1 MPAEATLLDNDL
13 QPRLQS
19 LQARLAQDPIVA
31 TLPPLTQVAGSRFI
45 VAWNDT
51 AISVTTSVIPSDRWD
66 FGFTVPEAAWKEFTR
81 TDPGPLNNTAQASAT
96 RVRRTK

>member
-1 MPAEATLLDNDL
+1 MPSEATLLDNDL
-13 QPRLQS
+13 QPRQQS

-31 TLPPLTQVAGSRFI
+31 TLPPPTQVAGSRFI

-51 AISVTTSVIPSDRWD
+51 AISVTTSVIPSNHWD
-66 FGFTVPEAAWKEFTR
+66 FGFTVPEAAKEFTR
-81 TDPGPLNNTAQASAT
+81 TAPGPLNNTAQASAT